1 MYAKLFLGR
10 LQDERPSRDLF
21 LSLDQ
26 IVLAA

>member
-1 MYAKLFLGR
+1 MHAKLFLGR
-10 LQDERPSRDLF
+10 SQDERLVEPLF